1 MPEYNFG
8 FKSSLVI
15 EYLGDTNISGINPSI
30 FPEEL
35 TIPYLYIS
43 EAGIKFPYSSV
54 ITLSPYPSTDVALFK
69 LRTSLGD
76 SFKAFIGEPDVCF
89 GISFIWENLVY
100 SHKLYYNT
108 DPLGLIS
115 VSK

>member
-89 GISFIWENLVY
+89 GISLNIEKGW
-100 SHKLYYNT
+100 
-108 DPLGLIS
+108 
-115 VSK
+115 